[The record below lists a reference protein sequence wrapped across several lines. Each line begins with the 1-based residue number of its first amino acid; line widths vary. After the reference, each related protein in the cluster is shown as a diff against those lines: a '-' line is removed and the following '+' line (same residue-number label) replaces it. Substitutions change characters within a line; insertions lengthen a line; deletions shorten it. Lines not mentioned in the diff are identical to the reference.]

1 MERER
6 SVELCLFSCHRP
18 FPRSRTSYFR
28 FACFIF
34 TTFPQSESL
43 EQAITTTTST
53 PSSFKANYM
62 VP

>member
-6 SVELCLFSCHRP
+6 SVELCLFSCCRP
-18 FPRSRTSYFR
+18 FPESRTSYFR
-28 FACFIF
+28 FPFFFA
-34 TTFPQSESL
+34 TSLQSESL
-43 EQAITTTTST
+43 EQATATSTNT